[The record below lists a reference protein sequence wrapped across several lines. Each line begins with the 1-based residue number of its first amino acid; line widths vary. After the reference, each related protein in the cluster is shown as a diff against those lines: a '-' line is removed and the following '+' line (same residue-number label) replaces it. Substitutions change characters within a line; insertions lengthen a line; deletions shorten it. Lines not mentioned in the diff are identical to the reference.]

1 MEFTGFQKTFLKIS
15 LHRMKD
21 LYFLKLRAVLE
32 DLPNEVLWTE
42 SYPGGNSIGSIV
54 LHMAEHIARNCLR
67 LTNAEGQLLP
77 GFENFFPKDAAS
89 SLQLIQKFEEQL
101 REWEEVMER
110 FLHGECRLSE
120 EHLHQI
126 YHLVEHTGYHLGQI
140 IDRVQGATGRK
151 FHFCENGLNEAF
163 LRGQID
169 QNLL

>member
-1 MEFTGFQKTFLKIS
+1 MEFTGFEKTFLKIS
-15 LHRMKD
+15 LHRMTD
-21 LYFLKLRAVLE
+21 LYFLKLKAVLE
-32 DLPNEVLWTE
+32 DLPNEVLWGE

-54 LHMAEHIARNCLR
+54 LHVAEHIARNCLR

-77 GFENFFPKDAAS
+77 GVENFFPKGAAS
-89 SLQLIQKFEEQL
+89 SRQLIQKFEEQL
-101 REWEEVMER
+101 LEWKKVMER

-163 LRGQID
+163 LRGRID